1 VTHGIMKC
9 PGMKKNSIVF
19 LSLLASIFVMVS
31 ACKGVPTTPKIPP
44 AEPSVEAVGSP
55 GPTVT
60 SSPKA
65 TSTLIVP
72 EATFTSLP
80 TLTAEIQASPSP
92 TSATEPLATEDL
104 DAVRNPLTGE
114 IVTDPAIL
122 QRRPIAI
129 KISNAPAKYTRP
141 QSGLGQA
148 DLVYEHVT
156 EGSLTRFTAVIYG
169 QTPTNIGPIRSAR
182 LIDLEI
188 PLMYDAALAYSGSS
202 IGVSQ
207 RLFSSDF
214 SAPIIRPHEKGYY
227 RTGENKPYEHTLYA
241 HPDGLWSA
249 LDERG
254 QNYAPSL
261 SPLMTFSE
269 NLPDGGSPADVAR
282 VRYKKWTDIEW
293 RFDPDSLRYYRWVD
307 GEEHIDAN
315 SGEQISAANVVLLFV
330 PHRFDNS
337 ICEQQS
343 GSSCLAYSIEIQL
356 SGLGAAIILRGG
368 RQYEV
373 FWRRY
378 NPREMINLADA
389 NGDLVPMQVGNTWY
403 QVIPLDY
410 PDPVTIE

>member
-1 VTHGIMKC
+1 MKYL
-9 PGMKKNSIVF
+9 GMKKHIIVF
-19 LSLLASIFVMVS
+19 LSLLASIFVMLS
-31 ACKGVPTTPKIPP
+31 ACKELPPPPKITPDG
-44 AEPSVEAVGSP
+44 PSVEAVALTM
-55 GPTVT
+55 PTVT
-60 SSPKA
+60 SSPKE
-65 TSTLIVP
+65 TSTLNVP
-72 EATFTSLP
+72 EATFTPLP
-80 TLTAEIQASPSP
+80 TMTAKILASPSP
-92 TSATEPLATEDL
+92 TAEAEPEATEDV

-114 IVTDPAIL
+114 IITDPAIL

-148 DLVYEHVT
+148 DIVYEHVT

-188 PLMYDAALAYSGSS
+188 PPMYDAALAYSGSS
-202 IGVSQ
+202 IGVSK
-207 RLFSSDF
+207 RLFSPDF
-214 SAPIIRPHEKGYY
+214 SEPIIRPHEKGYY

-241 HPDGLWSA
+241 HPTGLWSA

-254 QNYAPSL
+254 QNYAPYL

-269 NLPDGGSPADVAR
+269 DLPDGGATADVAR
-282 VRYKKWTDIEW
+282 VRYKNWTDIEW

-315 SGEQISAANVVLLFV
+315 SGEQISAANVVMLFV
-330 PHRFDNS
+330 PHRFDDS

-343 GSSCLAYSIEIQL
+343 GSSCLAYSVEIQL
-356 SGLGAAIILRGG
+356 SGLGAAILLRGG
-368 RQYEV
+368 QQYEV

-378 NPREMINLADA
+378 NQREMINLADA
-389 NGDLVPMQVGNTWY
+389 NGDLVPLQVGNTWY

>member
-1 VTHGIMKC
+1 VTYGIMKC
-9 PGMKKNSIVF
+9 LIMKKKIIVF
-19 LSLLASIFVMVS
+19 FSLLASIFVMVS
-31 ACKGVPTTPKIPP
+31 ACRDVPP
-44 AEPSVEAVGSP
+44 APEIPQDAPSDNAVASP
-55 GPTVT
+55 RPTVT
-60 SSPKA
+60 LPPKEA
-65 TSTLIVP
+65 PTLNVP
-72 EATFTSLP
+72 EATYTPLP
-80 TLTAEIQASPSP
+80 TMTAEILASPLP
-92 TSATEPLATEDL
+92 TADTELKATEDL

-114 IVTDPAIL
+114 IMTDPTIL

-169 QTPTNIGPIRSAR
+169 QTPENIGPIRSAR

-214 SAPIIRPHEKGYY
+214 SASIIRPHEEGYY

-241 HPDGLWSA
+241 HPDGLWNA

-254 QNYAPSL
+254 QNYAPYL

-269 NLPDGGSPADVAR
+269 DLPDEGSPAEVAR
-282 VRYKKWTDIEW
+282 VRYRKWTDIEW
-293 RFDPDSLRYYRWVD
+293 RFDPDSLSYYRWVD

-330 PHRFDNS
+330 PHRFDKS

-343 GSSCLAYSIEIQL
+343 GSSCLASSVEIQL
-356 SGLGAAIILRGG
+356 SGLGSAILLRGG
-368 RQYEV
+368 HQYEV

-378 NPREMINLADA
+378 NQREMINLADA

>member
-1 VTHGIMKC
+1 
-9 PGMKKNSIVF
+9 MKKNFSAY
-19 LSLLASIFVMVS
+19 LSLLVIIFSMVS
-31 ACKGVPTTPKIPP
+31 ACQDVPPKPKITPTDS
-44 AEPSVEAVGSP
+44 SVEATGLP
-55 GPTVT
+55 RPTATFGP
-60 SSPKA
+60 KE
-65 TSTLIVP
+65 TSTLIIP
-72 EATFTSLP
+72 EVTFTPFP
-80 TLTAEIQASPSP
+80 TMTPEILASPSP
-92 TSATEPLATEDL
+92 PAEAESQATEDL
-104 DAVRNPLTGE
+104 DALRNPLTGE
-114 IVTDPAIL
+114 IMPDPSIL

-169 QTPTNIGPIRSAR
+169 QTPVNIGPIRSAR

-214 SAPIIRPHEKGYY
+214 TAPIIRPHEEGYY

-241 HPDGLWSA
+241 YPDGLWAA

-254 QNYAPSL
+254 QNYAPYL
-261 SPLMTFSE
+261 SPLMTFSDDTPNE
-269 NLPDGGSPADVAR
+269 GAPAVKAS

-293 RFDPDSLRYYRWVD
+293 RFDPDSSRYYRWVD

-315 SGEQISAANVVLLFV
+315 NGEQISAANVVLLFV
-330 PHRFDNS
+330 PHRLDKS
-337 ICEQQS
+337 ICEQQT
-343 GSSCLAYSIEIQL
+343 GSSCLAYSVEIQL
-356 SGLGAAIILRGG
+356 SGLGAAILLRGG
-368 RQYEV
+368 QQYEV

-378 NPREMINLADA
+378 NQREMINLADA
-389 NGDLVPMQVGNTWY
+389 NGDLVPMQIGNTWY